1 MAAATELCYADAG
14 FKIRTGRK
22 RARTA
27 RVRREAYVGVAL
39 FWGLLKTA
47 ATNIPWT
54 KVAENAPLLVD
65 ALGKAKARIRLNESS
80 QKNLEEHLK
89 SLQDENARL
98 AADLLQL
105 SKKVQL
111 LTSRV
116 ALLSKITGFSLLC
129 AVAALVLWMLK

>member
-1 MAAATELCYADAG
+1 M
-14 FKIRTGRK
+14 
-22 RARTA
+22 
-27 RVRREAYVGVAL
+27 GVAL